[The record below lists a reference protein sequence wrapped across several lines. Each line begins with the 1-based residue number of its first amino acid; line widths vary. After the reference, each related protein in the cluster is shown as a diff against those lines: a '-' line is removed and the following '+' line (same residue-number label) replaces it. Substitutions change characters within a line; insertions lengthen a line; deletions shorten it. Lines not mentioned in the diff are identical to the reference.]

1 MKRGAER
8 MAAQSPV
15 TGSATAGSLGA
26 QLDFLIGLSGDD
38 QAPPQRA
45 PGSRASIFTVP
56 AGQPFLDALATAILK
71 GDLPVAGGRAP
82 SPIELPNITLLMPT
96 RRATRALQ
104 EAFLRAGHG
113 RAMLLPKII
122 AIAEGQEDL
131 TLLSGIASLD
141 TLATGAK
148 SVPPAVSNMERLLVL
163 TQLVMR
169 WSDAMAKAKTDAIG
183 GMQAHAGAGSETPAQ
198 AAHLATELARLMD
211 MVETENVS
219 LDALDTLVPEE
230 FAEHWQHT
238 LNFLRIVTEFWP
250 IHLNERGYASPA
262 ARRNALLL
270 AEAHRYATTPPKGP
284 VIVAG
289 VTGSIPATV
298 KLMQAVA
305 NLPNG
310 AIVLPGLDLAL
321 DDASWN
327 AISPAD
333 ANAPRHPEH
342 PQYGL
347 KKLIEGLGLSRADIG
362 LLPGTA
368 ATTAADARAKLISEA
383 MRPAS
388 TTERWHEFIADA
400 SNDIAGIASGL
411 DGVSLI
417 EAPTQQDEAEAIA
430 LILRE
435 AVETPGRTA
444 ALVSPDRLLARRV
457 ATRLQAWG
465 ITVDDSAGRP
475 FAKTVPGAFLDL
487 IIEAVA
493 KDFAPPELMALLKH
507 PLTRLG
513 LDPFT
518 VRRAGRALELAAFRT
533 AYLGRGLD
541 GVEQALE
548 RAQADIR
555 NRSAAAT
562 TPGTGTADETNV
574 ARFRHPA
581 VRRLF
586 EDDWLG
592 ARDLVDRLRIALAP
606 LVNAYAER
614 GSHPLRI
621 YAKAHLDAAEAMART
636 PEPTPD
642 EDETAAASP
651 LWSGEAGNAA
661 LAFFTGLLDANM
673 PSPEIEAADYA
684 DLYRSLIARE
694 NVRPRVP
701 VHPRLSIWGPFEA
714 RLQQTDVM
722 ILGSLNDGTWPESA
736 DPGPWLNR
744 PMRKTLGLPSP
755 EEAIGHAAHDFS
767 SFLSAGQVILTRA
780 EKVEGVPTV
789 PSRWLLRLKALLD
802 GLGAS
807 DRLTPDTP
815 WLAWAR
821 QRDAVDRM
829 SPIAAPEPRPPVS
842 MRPRRMSVSRVETFI
857 ANPYAIFAKDI
868 LKLEAM
874 EPLGADPGASLRGS
888 IIHEALSRFAKKF
901 PANLPGDIEAQLY
914 TIAQAVFS
922 EYKAHPRVAAFW
934 LPRFERFAHWFA
946 ETEPARRSGVTSIA
960 AEISGACILAT
971 PGGPFTLTARADRI
985 DMTAHGLIIT
995 DYKTGVAPNDKRVN
1009 ACEAPQLPLEAAIA
1023 AQAGFADVPQ
1033 VPVTSL
1039 RYIRASG
1046 AEPPGEERVIK
1057 CNDVPT
1063 LAAEAVAGLQ
1073 RFIAA
1078 FDDEATPYKALR
1090 RSRFTYD
1097 YDDFAHL
1104 ARVAEWSVPTEAD
1117 EGGTV

>member
-1 MKRGAER
+1 MKRSAER
-8 MAAQSPV
+8 ASSSPRDAAE
-15 TGSATAGSLGA
+15 AAIGA
-26 QLDFLIGLSGDD
+26 QLDFLMGLTGDTSP
-38 QAPPQRA
+38 APQRA
-45 PGSRASIFTVP
+45 PGSAPSIFTVP
-56 AGQPFLDALATAILK
+56 AGAPFLDALASAILS
-71 GDLPVAGGRAP
+71 GNLPIAGGKPP
-82 SPIELPNITLLMPT
+82 SAIELPNITLLMPT

-104 EAFLRAGHG
+104 EAFLRAGSG
-113 RAMLLPKII
+113 RAMLLPKIT

-141 TLATGAK
+141 TLATGAEGI
-148 SVPPAVSNMERLLVL
+148 PPAVSTMERQLVL

-169 WSDAMAKAKTDAIG
+169 WSAAMRAAKTDAVT

-198 AAHLATELARLMD
+198 AAHLASELARLMD
-211 MVETENVS
+211 MVETENVD
-219 LDALDTLVPEE
+219 LGALDKLVPEE

-250 IHLNERGYASPA
+250 IHLKERGFASPA

-270 AEAHRYATTPPKGP
+270 AEAQRYRSNPPQGP

-298 KLMQAVA
+298 ELMRAVA
-305 NLPNG
+305 GLPNG

-321 DDASWN
+321 DNASWA
-327 AISPAD
+327 AISPED
-333 ANAPRHPEH
+333 ANATRHPEH

-347 KKLIEGLGLSRADIG
+347 KKLIEGLGLTRGGIA
-362 LLPGTA
+362 LLPGTDEA
-368 ATTAADARAKLISEA
+368 AQAAARSKIISEA

-388 TTERWHEFIADA
+388 TTERWHAFIDTAPAD
-400 SNDIAGIASGL
+400 IIGGL

-513 LDPFT
+513 LDPFS

-555 NRSAAAT
+555 NRSATAV
-562 TPGTGTADETNV
+562 TPGATDESNV

-592 ARDLVDRLRIALAP
+592 ARDLVARLRVALGP
-606 LVNAYAER
+606 LVSAYAE
-614 GSHPLRI
+614 GGTHALRH

-636 PEPTPD
+636 PEAATPD
-642 EDETAAASP
+642 DTPAASP

-714 RLQQTDVM
+714 RLQQTDIM

-744 PMRKTLGLPSP
+744 PMRKALGLPSP

-767 SFLSAGQVILTRA
+767 SFLAAGRVILTRA

-802 GLGAS
+802 GLNAA
-807 DRLTPDTP
+807 DRLTPQTP

-821 QRDAVDRM
+821 QRDAVTRLPAI
-829 SPIAAPEPRPPVS
+829 SAPEPRPPVS

-888 IIHEALSRFAKKF
+888 IIHEALSRFAKKY
-901 PANLPGDIEAQLY
+901 PATLPDNIEAQLF

-946 ETEPARRSGVTSIA
+946 ESEAGRRTGVQTIA
-960 AEISGACILAT
+960 AEISGACVLAA
-971 PGGPFTLTARADRI
+971 PAGPFTLTARADRI
-985 DMTAHGLIIT
+985 DVTDTGLVIT

-1009 ACEAPQLPLEAAIA
+1009 SCEAPQLPLEAAIA
-1023 AQAGFADVPQ
+1023 AQAGFADIPQ
-1033 VPVTSL
+1033 LPVTAL

-1046 AEPPGEERVIK
+1046 AEPPGEERTVK
-1057 CNDVPT
+1057 CNDVAA
-1063 LAAEAVAGLQ
+1063 LAAQAVQGLQ
-1073 RFIAA
+1073 SFIAA

-1097 YDDFAHL
+1097 YDDYAHL
-1104 ARVAEWSVPTEAD
+1104 ARVAEWSVPSEAD
-1117 EGGTV
+1117 EGGTP

>member
-1 MKRGAER
+1 MKRGVER
-8 MAAQSPV
+8 MAAQSPS
-15 TGSATAGSLGA
+15 TPAGGLGA
-26 QLDFLIGLSGDD
+26 QLDFLIGLSGEE
-38 QAPPQRA
+38 QPPPQRA

-56 AGQPFLDALATAILK
+56 AGQPFLDALASAILK
-71 GDLPVAGGRAP
+71 GDLPVAGGRPP
-82 SPIELPNITLLMPT
+82 SAIELPNITLLMPT

-104 EAFLRAGHG
+104 EAFLRAGNG

-141 TLATGAK
+141 TLATGAE

-169 WSDAMAKAKTDAIG
+169 WSDAMTKARTDPIG
-183 GMQAHAGAGSETPAQ
+183 GMQPHAGAGSETPAQ

-219 LDALDTLVPEE
+219 LDALDELVPEE

-270 AEAHRYATTPPKGP
+270 AEARRYAASPPKGP

-305 NLPNG
+305 DLPNG

-321 DDASWN
+321 DDASWD

-333 ANAPRHPEH
+333 TNAPRHPEH

-347 KKLIEGLGLSRADIG
+347 KKLIEGLGLSRADIA

-368 ATTAADARAKLISEA
+368 AGAADTARAKLISEA

-400 SNDIAGIASGL
+400 STDTTGIARGL
-411 DGVSLI
+411 EGVSLI

-493 KDFAPPELMALLKH
+493 KDFAPAELMALLKH

-513 LDPFT
+513 LDPFA

-548 RAQADIR
+548 RAQADVR
-555 NRSAAAT
+555 NRSSAAT
-562 TPGTGTADETNV
+562 TPGVSEATNV

-592 ARDLVDRLRIALAP
+592 ARDLVARLRIALAP
-606 LVNAYAER
+606 LSKAYAER
-614 GSHPLRI
+614 GSHPLRVF
-621 YAKAHLDAAEAMART
+621 AKAHLDAAEAMART
-636 PEPTPD
+636 PDAAAEGETP
-642 EDETAAASP
+642 AASP
-651 LWSGEAGNAA
+651 LWSGEAGTAA

-714 RLQQTDVM
+714 RLQQTDMMV
-722 ILGSLNDGTWPESA
+722 LGSLNDGTWPESA

-767 SFLSAGQVILTRA
+767 SFLSAGRVILTRA

-802 GLGAS
+802 GFGAS

-821 QRDAVDRM
+821 QRDAVPRM
-829 SPIAAPEPRPPVS
+829 TPIAAPEPRPPVS

-857 ANPYAIFAKDI
+857 ANPYAVFAKDI

-901 PANLPGDIEAQLY
+901 PSSLPKDIEAQLY

-934 LPRFERFAHWFA
+934 LPRFERFARWFA
-946 ETEPARRSGVTSIA
+946 ETESARRDGVTSIA
-960 AEISGACILAT
+960 AEISGACILAA

-985 DMTAHGLIIT
+985 DMTPHGLIIT
-995 DYKTGVAPNDKRVN
+995 DYKTGAAPNDKRVN

-1033 VPVTSL
+1033 APVTAL

-1046 AEPPGEERVIK
+1046 AEPPGEERTVR
-1057 CNDVPT
+1057 CDDVPA
-1063 LAAEAVAGLQ
+1063 LAAQAVAGLQ

-1078 FDDEATPYKALR
+1078 FDKEATPYKALR
-1090 RSRFTYD
+1090 RARFTYD
-1097 YDDFAHL
+1097 YDDYAHL

-1117 EGGTV
+1117 EGGQT